1 VDDHECLLPL
11 RGDAWD
17 EEEAKRILKHAQ
29 ARREQIFTGAY
40 IVTNNGSTRPKI
52 DIVCEA
58 ITSAREMASGLV
70 KMIRADRTLE
80 NATAVIA
87 KYVPMCAPFTAYE
100 IVCDRHWTPLLSRAP
115 DILTWANPGPG
126 ATRGLNRIH
135 GRPVKQKTAR
145 QLLLGEMRE
154 LLKES
159 QQPGRLG
166 KHMQSLEMRDVERS
180 LCKLD
185 KYLRAKNGEGRP
197 RSRYHPPARAIKAA

>member
-1 VDDHECLLPL
+1 
-11 RGDAWD
+11 
-17 EEEAKRILKHAQ
+17 
-29 ARREQIFTGAY
+29 
-40 IVTNNGSTRPKI
+40 
-52 DIVCEA
+52 
-58 ITSAREMASGLV
+58 M
-70 KMIRADRTLE
+70 
-80 NATAVIA
+80 
-87 KYVPMCAPFTAYE
+87 
-100 IVCDRHWTPLLSRAP
+100 
-115 DILTWANPGPG
+115 
-126 ATRGLNRIH
+126 NRIH